1 MFLLLYS
8 ALLTGFLLLNY
19 NNLSYQTQEVMKNN
33 KLWFYLFSA
42 CGIVLLSLANKIY
55 TEPLDVVKKSFYM
68 LITLFIFVVFFITCI
83 KSGQR
88 GEFLTFIL
96 ALIGWYTYLSQSGN
110 KKTAFKRNLLVL
122 GAIVLA
128 IAFLQSLRLARG
140 MENTP
145 QAFMSLIKMPSTFLA
160 LFSLKAL
167 IFQDWLNP
175 SLTLMTS
182 IKYNIVFPVTV
193 ILSNLLDA
201 IPFIMHR
208 SLGEILS
215 RFVDPYGSTG
225 YGYYIL
231 TEGYNLMGFA
241 GFVYSAFIF
250 VLGWRF
256 WEFFFAHTR
265 DKVFNAYM
273 NGCLYFCVIHT
284 VRSQSVMFL
293 KGLYIF
299 LIPAI
304 FLFLLSMDNR
314 KIYLNRSHF
323 IYSSLPSKTQRRT

>member
-8 ALLTGFLLLNY
+8 ALFTGFLVLNY

-88 GEFLTFIL
+88 GEFLTVIL
-96 ALIGWYTYLSQSGN
+96 GFIGWYTYLSQPQNVKGL
-110 KKTAFKRNLLVL
+110 FKRNWVL
-122 GAIVLA
+122 FSVL
-128 IAFLQSLRLARG
+128 IFTIGFLQSLRTARG
-140 MENTP
+140 EATVL
-145 QAFMSLIKMPSTFLA
+145 QSFTHLIKKPETYLA

-167 IFQDWLNP
+167 IFQDWLTP

-182 IKYNIVFPVTV
+182 IKNNVIFPDTV
-193 ILSNLLDA
+193 ILSNLLCA
-201 IPFIMHR
+201 IPFIAHR

-215 RFVDPYGSTG
+215 RLADPLGTTG

-231 TEGYNLMGFA
+231 TEGYNLMGFV

-256 WEFFFAHTR
+256 LEYFFASTR
-265 DKVFNAYM
+265 DKVFNAFM
-273 NGCLYFCVIHT
+273 NGCLFFFVIDT
-284 VRSQSVMFL
+284 VRSQSVMFF

-299 LIPAI
+299 FLPAI
-304 FLFLLSMDNR
+304 FLFFLSMDR
-314 KIYLNRSHF
+314 KIYLTRSQVV
-323 IYSSLPSKTQRRT
+323 YSSLPSKTQRRT